1 VYHCAPDSSACDVNL
16 RITGSTVRCVQLI
29 TSDLQTQCP
38 PRVEIR
44 RDIWLDA
51 RLALWL
57 AELRILV
64 VADLHWGYAVSH
76 RVHGNLLPAWGD
88 ADIAQRLNSLV
99 ADYDPSEMIW
109 LGDSLHTL
117 AGPDAA
123 SEFLNASPVP
133 VTIVSGNHDARWSRA
148 QGCAVLTR
156 GSFFLHHGDRAHDVP
171 VEALEI
177 VGHHHPAISW
187 RDGGGTR
194 LKLPAL
200 IAGRRRLVLPAFSP
214 WAAGVPWENPVADE
228 TVYAIGSKRIF
239 TVPRAHNQKGS

>member
-1 VYHCAPDSSACDVNL
+1 MPEAPFAAFS
-16 RITGSTVRCVQLI
+16 LI

-44 RDIWLDA
+44 RDLWLDA

-64 VADLHWGYAVSH
+64 VADLHWGYADSH
-76 RVHGNLLPAWGD
+76 RAQGNLLPAWGD
-88 ADIAQRLNSLV
+88 ADIARRLNSLI
-99 ADYDPSEMIW
+99 ADYVPAEMIW

-117 AGPDAA
+117 AGTDAA
-123 SEFLNASPVP
+123 SAFLRASPVP

-148 QGCAVLTR
+148 EGRLALR
-156 GSFFLHHGDRAHDVP
+156 RSNFFLHHGDRAAEVP
-171 VEALEI
+171 DDTLEI
-177 VGHHHPAISW
+177 VGHYHPAIAW
-187 RDGGGTR
+187 HDGAGAR

-200 IAGRRRLVLPAFSP
+200 VAGRRRLVLPAFSP
-214 WAAGVPWENPVADE
+214 WAGGVPWSTPAADE

-239 TVPRAHNQKGS
+239 TVPRAHDHKDS